1 MSDKRMYPDTPLS
14 TPDME
19 ERGFN
24 EPSSRPPPQQQ
35 QFGNNGGYPP
45 PQQSSYPPQYNNNG
59 GGYPPPQNQQ
69 QFGGNGG
76 YPPSNQYQQQQPPQ
90 YNSNGSGYPSQQQ
103 QPPQYNNNGG
113 GYPSQQQQP
122 PQYNNNGGGYPSQQ
136 QQPPQY
142 NNNGGGYPSQQ
153 PQQYNNGE
161 YPSQQQ
167 QQQRPPQ
174 YSSNDSSC
182 GASSSPPEPIY
193 LPLINSLRP
202 QNGFSQSIPKR
213 IHTLARR
220 PIDSAKWTQFIT
232 ELNETLHKVPGTLVK
247 GVTNCWLTN
256 LVTLGIA
263 HRAGEMYKDKVF
275 NNAMEV
281 VEKYNRVEFAQFGI
295 RAQLVVV
302 KDEAVVEQECGSHAA
317 HNRMYEKRQHRRERR
332 GEANEATLELV
343 IDRA

>member
-1 MSDKRMYPDTPLS
+1 MSDKRMYLDTPLS

-90 YNSNGSGYPSQQQ
+90 YN
-103 QPPQYNNNGG
+103 NNGG
-113 GYPSQQQQP
+113 GYPSQQQQ
-122 PQYNNNGGGYPSQQ
+122 QYNN
-136 QQPPQY
+136 
-142 NNNGGGYPSQQ
+142 GGYPSQQ
-153 PQQYNNGE
+153 PQQYNNGG
-161 YPSQQQ
+161 YPSQQQQQQQ

-174 YSSNDSSC
+174 YNSNDSSC

-202 QNGFSQSIPKR
+202 QNGFSQSIPER

-232 ELNETLHKVPGTLVK
+232 ELNETLRKVPGTLAK
-247 GVTNCWLTN
+247 GATNFWLAN
-256 LVTLGIA
+256 VVTLGIA

-302 KDEAVVEQECGSHAA
+302 KDEAVVEQGCGSHAA
-317 HNRMYEKRQHRRERR
+317 HNRRYERRQHRRERR